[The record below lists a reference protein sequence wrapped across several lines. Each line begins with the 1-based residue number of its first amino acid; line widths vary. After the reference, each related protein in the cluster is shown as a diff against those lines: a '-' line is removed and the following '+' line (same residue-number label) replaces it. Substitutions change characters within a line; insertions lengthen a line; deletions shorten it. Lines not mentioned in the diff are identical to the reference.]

1 FMDGYRTK
9 NQARVAKAMAEKASL
24 QVRQVADFVS
34 LEVRSNWND
43 VESIAQ
49 EIIGAEQAVA
59 VAKEAYKI
67 GQVRYNRGLS
77 TIVELLDAELA
88 LIEAAL
94 NLSGTL
100 YRYNEALARLE
111 YSIGEGPRLFQT
123 NGDQ

>member
-1 FMDGYRTK
+1 
-9 NQARVAKAMAEKASL
+9 
-24 QVRQVADFVS
+24 
-34 LEVRSNWND
+34 
-43 VESIAQ
+43 
-49 EIIGAEQAVA
+49 
-59 VAKEAYKI
+59 
-67 GQVRYNRGLS
+67 QVRYNRGLS